1 MAFYSAGAGAGG
13 RKSKQRSVL
22 LLFLT
27 VLSPAKY
34 MLLFTSFFTTEVF
47 LYLAHLLITST
58 KQIGFFFIFPFVV
71 KNKLEKEKMF

>member
-1 MAFYSAGAGAGG
+1 
-13 RKSKQRSVL
+13 
-22 LLFLT
+22 
-27 VLSPAKY
+27 